1 MPGNK
6 GAAKNMNAIKAM
18 PLNKQL
24 QAKSIPASRLSRRS
38 FLEAGTYGAM
48 CMAVHN
54 TTEQFAVCQRLVQAA
69 QHGCIHVVV
78 EIWDKFGTT
87 MGQIYSQLA

>member
-1 MPGNK
+1 MLGTE
-6 GAAKNMNAIKAM
+6 GATKNINTIKAM